1 MNTFHRKLRIV
12 PIAALAMG
20 MTTSFFAARAADH
33 MPDSEQVSELLSQ
46 VKTHAFQLKEDA
58 GTLESFTRNVSL
70 SWQSHAVVLTRM
82 KEDINEAG
90 RDLAKLE
97 EAKRSAS
104 PWQRTAI
111 ERILPLLKELAGN
124 TEKAINY
131 GNENQKSLFTE
142 PYKDYLEANADLSSE
157 LASTISDFVDYGN
170 TKERLDALERKLEL
184 PAKPKP

>member
-1 MNTFHRKLRIV
+1 MKIFHQKLRIV
-12 PIAALAMG
+12 PIAVLAVG
-20 MTTSFFAARAADH
+20 MSTGFFAASAADQ

-58 GTLESFTRNVSL
+58 GTLESFTHNAGL
-70 SWQSHAVVLTRM
+70 SWHSHAAVLTRM

-90 RDLAKLE
+90 RDLTKLE
-97 EAKRSAS
+97 EAKKSGA
-104 PWQRTAI
+104 PWQKTAI
-111 ERILPLLKELAGN
+111 ERIQPLLKELAGN
-124 TEKAINY
+124 TEQAINY
-131 GNENQKSLFTE
+131 GNENQKRLFTE

-184 PAKPKP
+184 PATR

>member
-1 MNTFHRKLRIV
+1 MKIFHQKLRIV
-12 PIAALAMG
+12 PIAVLAVG
-20 MTTSFFAARAADH
+20 MSTGFFAASAADQ

-58 GTLESFTRNVSL
+58 GTLESFTHNAGL
-70 SWQSHAVVLTRM
+70 SWHSHAAVLTRM

-90 RDLAKLE
+90 RDLTKLE
-97 EAKRSAS
+97 EAKKSAS
-104 PWQRTAI
+104 PWQKTAI
-111 ERILPLLKELAGN
+111 ERIQPLLKELAGN
-124 TEKAINY
+124 TEQAINY
-131 GNENQKSLFTE
+131 GNENQKRLFTE

-184 PAKPKP
+184 PATR